1 MICSNCG
8 ETNAEGSTFCKKCG
22 KRLDGMEVCS
32 ACGGLTPVG
41 GTFCVNCGASKSSQP
56 GHFPANF
63 VAETDGAVAAG
74 AEAVAEESG
83 YVFEKYRGL
92 LSKAAVLFA
101 VLTALVGIIFV
112 FLIECNYNV
121 AGYAY
126 DDSSYTLFYFLG
138 DVYDELELILSF
150 SFLTSSQASVL
161 TVGTAF
167 ATLCCAAGI
176 IATVISCLVAL
187 VRLLRRKSGKSFVAP
202 CAATFLSFVGTVV
215 LFMMCVSRSM
225 SYDGESVAFELGGT
239 AVTGIVLGAIF
250 LVLSVVADAMAN
262 LKVGKVRRSVFNW
275 IFALAFTV
283 FAVVILGVLANG
295 VFSYSEEYYSTTYG
309 LYMFFCELAYT
320 STQLNGSYSDMSTM
334 IIGYG
339 TVLLVFAIVFC
350 LYAPNIIG
358 AALGGRGGALS
369 HKVMKNATAIGI
381 FAIIVGVAMI
391 LMTNEYLDYL
401 AYDYYEASLTM
412 PIVIIVF
419 GVLLTAA
426 TIVYRCRGKISAFAP
441 YVGE

>member
-1 MICSNCG
+1 
-8 ETNAEGSTFCKKCG
+8 
-22 KRLDGMEVCS
+22 MEVCP

-41 GTFCVNCGASKSSQP
+41 GAFCVNCGANKSSQP

-63 VAETDGAVAAG
+63 VAETDGTVAAG

-112 FLIECNYNV
+112 FLIECNYNI
-121 AGYAY
+121 AGSAY
-126 DDSSYTLFYFLG
+126 DDYSYTLFYFLG
-138 DVYDELELILSF
+138 DVYDELELILAL
-150 SFLTSSQASVL
+150 LTSSQSVML
-161 TVGTAF
+161 TMGTAY
-167 ATLCCAAGI
+167 TSLCCAAGI
-176 IATVISCLVAL
+176 LATVIFCLVAII
-187 VRLLRRKSGKSFVAP
+187 RLLRRKSGKSFVAP

-215 LFMMCVSRSM
+215 LFMMCVSRSI
-225 SYDGESVAFELGGT
+225 SYDGESIAYELSGT

-250 LVLSVVADAMAN
+250 LVLAVVADAMAN

-295 VFSYSEEYYSTTYG
+295 VFSYVMYDDVTYTYG
-309 LYMFFCELAYT
+309 AYWLFYQLAT
-320 STQLNGSYSDMSTM
+320 STQIIDGYDDMTNMM
-334 IIGYG
+334 IIYG
-339 TVLLVFAIVFC
+339 TIVVVCAIVFC
-350 LYAPNIIG
+350 IYAAKIIG

-369 HKVMKNATAIGI
+369 RTVMKNATGIGI
-381 FAIIVGVAMI
+381 FAILIGVAMV
-391 LMTNEYLDYL
+391 LQTNEYLDYL

-419 GVLLTAA
+419 GVLLTVA